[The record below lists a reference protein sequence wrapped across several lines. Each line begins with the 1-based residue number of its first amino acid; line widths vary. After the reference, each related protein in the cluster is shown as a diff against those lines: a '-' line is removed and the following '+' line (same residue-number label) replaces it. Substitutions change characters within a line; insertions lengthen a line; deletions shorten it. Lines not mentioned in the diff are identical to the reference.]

1 MDLILKSFNTLL
13 FKFAFGFDNWI
24 DYEANTIGLKFG
36 FVMPIGQLI
45 WAWSLM
51 GMGFSG
57 HGHYLS
63 NIEMD
68 IIGLG

>member
-1 MDLILKSFNTLL
+1 
-13 FKFAFGFDNWI
+13 
-24 DYEANTIGLKFG
+24 
-36 FVMPIGQLI
+36 MPIGQLI